1 MESTNELVTAAEAKA
16 EGLSLDGVANNRCIT
31 KQQFN
36 DNLPS
41 GGLSEEDLYLLTG
54 TVGRYLT
61 VIVTNNTT
69 NTVNAE
75 LFANAKVGQSTNTTF
90 ELGPKSM
97 KVFQLTEDYI
107 NFGIRTEVSVT
118 YNCYID
124 TYDAVASAYIHNIK
138 TGQTGSNCSIGNSN
152 FVLHGGVLIMC
163 ISSV

>member
-1 MESTNELVTAAEAKA
+1 MENTNELVTAAEARA

-41 GGLSEEDLYLLTG
+41 GGLSEENLYLLTG

-61 VIVTNNTT
+61 VIVTNSTT

-75 LFANAKVGQSTNTTF
+75 LSADAKIGQSTDTTF

-97 KVFQLTEDYI
+97 EVFQLTGSYI
-107 NFGIRTEVSVT
+107 NLGIRTEVSVT

-124 TYDAVASAYIHNIK
+124 IYNVVTRAYIHNIK
-138 TGQTGSNCSIGNSN
+138 TGQTGSDCSIGNPN
-152 FVLHGGVLIMC
+152 FVLHGGVFIMC